1 MRTHSETPSAAT
13 VHRPGEVTTMNPG
26 SQLRE
31 VFSASEMQI
40 IVPIYDGLSVRLAEL
55 CGFKACML
63 GGSTV
68 TNTML
73 GLPDCGYLTLTE
85 MEWAVS
91 RVTEVSSLP
100 VLVDVDDAYGNA
112 INVVRTVRRIENAG
126 AAGIQLEDQMAPKR
140 STGMGGKTIISVEE
154 AVGKIKAAVDS
165 RSNSDFV
172 IVGRTYARLVDGI
185 EAAIERANLY
195 AQAGADVVF
204 VYGIVTK
211 DELARMGSE
220 VKANFQLVNVAADTA
235 PSISLAQLRSMGFS
249 AAAIG
254 GYVTRAA
261 ANGIF
266 RFLEDVRA
274 RGLLDAG
281 ASLVGEL
288 EGTPLE
294 NWDDFTGMGQVRSLE
309 ERYLPTKNVSG

>member
-1 MRTHSETPSAAT
+1 
-13 VHRPGEVTTMNPG
+13 
-26 SQLRE
+26 
-31 VFSASEMQI
+31 
-40 IVPIYDGLSVRLAEL
+40 
-55 CGFKACML
+55 
-63 GGSTV
+63 
-68 TNTML
+68 
-73 GLPDCGYLTLTE
+73 
-85 MEWAVS
+85 
-91 RVTEVSSLP
+91 
-100 VLVDVDDAYGNA
+100 
-112 INVVRTVRRIENAG
+112 
-126 AAGIQLEDQMAPKR
+126 
-140 STGMGGKTIISVEE
+140 
-154 AVGKIKAAVDS
+154 
-165 RSNSDFV
+165 
-172 IVGRTYARLVDGI
+172 
-185 EAAIERANLY
+185 
-195 AQAGADVVF
+195 
-204 VYGIVTK
+204 
-211 DELARMGSE
+211 MGSE
-220 VKANFQLVNVAADTA
+220 VKSNFQLVNVAADTA